1 MKEVVSCERMK
12 QLDAYT
18 IEKRG
23 IPSCV
28 LMERAALKTVEEMEK
43 VFHKKNT
50 EEKILCVCVSGN
62 NGGDG
67 IAIARILF
75 LHGYQAEIYVAG
87 NHSSFTHETSRQLS
101 IASNYHVPV
110 VNNPQWREY
119 TTIVDAVF
127 GVGLAR
133 PVMGKYKELIETMN
147 RMTAWKVA
155 VDIPSGVNGD
165 TGAVMGAA
173 FEADLTVT
181 FGFLKAGL
189 CLYPGRKNAGRTVL
203 ADIGVYG
210 ESGVFEKKR
219 ILEVEDTKKIP
230 GRTPEGNKSTFG
242 KVLAVAGSPGMC
254 GAAYF
259 CAAAAFAGGAGMV
272 RILTDESNRIP
283 LQSLLPEAI
292 IDCGKGEAAYQNAFD
307 WCDVILMGPGLGI
320 SEKTRFKVHWFLEK
334 ALSGKKVVLDADGL
348 NLLAENP
355 SWKNLLGSHV
365 ILTPHMGE
373 MSRLT
378 GKSIGELQDSR
389 EASALEYARASGSVC
404 VLKDACTVTT
414 GSDGTVWY
422 NLSGNA
428 GMATAG
434 SGDVLAGVL
443 AGMLCMYRGEALSV
457 GEMTEIAAL
466 GVFIHGRAGDL
477 AAENKGMYGMKAGD
491 LLLTIPEVLKYGG
504 RHEEI

>member
-43 VFHKKNT
+43 VFHKNNT
-50 EEKILCVCVSGN
+50 EEKILCVCGSGN

-87 NHSSFTHETSRQLS
+87 NHSSFTHETARQLS

-355 SWKNLLGSHV
+355 SGQV
-365 ILTPHMGE
+365 
-373 MSRLT
+373 SRSIIT
-378 GKSIGELQDSR
+378 GCS
-389 EASALEYARASGSVC
+389 
-404 VLKDACTVTT
+404 
-414 GSDGTVWY
+414 
-422 NLSGNA
+422 
-428 GMATAG
+428 
-434 SGDVLAGVL
+434 
-443 AGMLCMYRGEALSV
+443 
-457 GEMTEIAAL
+457 
-466 GVFIHGRAGDL
+466 
-477 AAENKGMYGMKAGD
+477 
-491 LLLTIPEVLKYGG
+491 P
-504 RHEEI
+504 

>member
-1 MKEVVSCERMK
+1 
-12 QLDAYT
+12 
-18 IEKRG
+18 
-23 IPSCV
+23 
-28 LMERAALKTVEEMEK
+28 
-43 VFHKKNT
+43 
-50 EEKILCVCVSGN
+50 
-62 NGGDG
+62 
-67 IAIARILF
+67 
-75 LHGYQAEIYVAG
+75 
-87 NHSSFTHETSRQLS
+87 
-101 IASNYHVPV
+101 
-110 VNNPQWREY
+110 
-119 TTIVDAVF
+119 
-127 GVGLAR
+127 
-133 PVMGKYKELIETMN
+133 
-147 RMTAWKVA
+147 MTAWKVA

>member
-43 VFHKKNT
+43 VFHKNNT
-50 EEKILCVCVSGN
+50 EEKILCVCGSGN

-87 NHSSFTHETSRQLS
+87 NHSSFTHETARQLS

-210 ESGVFEKKR
+210 ESGVF
-219 ILEVEDTKKIP
+219 
-230 GRTPEGNKSTFG
+230 
-242 KVLAVAGSPGMC
+242 
-254 GAAYF
+254 
-259 CAAAAFAGGAGMV
+259 
-272 RILTDESNRIP
+272 
-283 LQSLLPEAI
+283 
-292 IDCGKGEAAYQNAFD
+292 
-307 WCDVILMGPGLGI
+307 
-320 SEKTRFKVHWFLEK
+320 
-334 ALSGKKVVLDADGL
+334 
-348 NLLAENP
+348 
-355 SWKNLLGSHV
+355 
-365 ILTPHMGE
+365 
-373 MSRLT
+373 
-378 GKSIGELQDSR
+378 
-389 EASALEYARASGSVC
+389 
-404 VLKDACTVTT
+404 
-414 GSDGTVWY
+414 
-422 NLSGNA
+422 
-428 GMATAG
+428 
-434 SGDVLAGVL
+434 
-443 AGMLCMYRGEALSV
+443 
-457 GEMTEIAAL
+457 
-466 GVFIHGRAGDL
+466 
-477 AAENKGMYGMKAGD
+477 
-491 LLLTIPEVLKYGG
+491 
-504 RHEEI
+504 

>member
-43 VFHKKNT
+43 VFHKNNT
-50 EEKILCVCVSGN
+50 EEKILCVCGSGN

-87 NHSSFTHETSRQLS
+87 NHSSFTHETARQLS

-173 FEADLTVT
+173 FEADHYRDLWISEGGTVPLS
-181 FGFLKAGL
+181 GQKKCRKDGSGRYWRLRRVWCFL
-189 CLYPGRKNAGRTVL
+189 R
-203 ADIGVYG
+203 
-210 ESGVFEKKR
+210 KKR

-365 ILTPHMGE
+365 ILTPIWRDEPAYRKKHWRAAGQPG
-373 MSRLT
+373 SLGT
-378 GKSIGELQDSR
+378 GICQSFGLC
-389 EASALEYARASGSVC
+389 L
-404 VLKDACTVTT
+404 CTEGCLYCNDRFRWHSMV
-414 GSDGTVWY
+414 
-422 NLSGNA
+422 
-428 GMATAG
+428 
-434 SGDVLAGVL
+434 
-443 AGMLCMYRGEALSV
+443 
-457 GEMTEIAAL
+457 
-466 GVFIHGRAGDL
+466 
-477 AAENKGMYGMKAGD
+477 
-491 LLLTIPEVLKYGG
+491 
-504 RHEEI
+504 

>member
-1 MKEVVSCERMK
+1 MKEVVDCGRMK
-12 QLDAYT
+12 QLDEYT

-43 VFHKKNT
+43 TFHEKNT
-50 EEKILCVCVSGN
+50 EEKILCVCGSGN

-75 LHGYQAEIYVAG
+75 LHGYQVEIYMAG
-87 NHSSFTHETSRQLS
+87 NPSSLTRETARQLS

-147 RMTAWKVA
+147 RMNAWKVA
-155 VDIPSGVNGD
+155 VDIPSGINGD
-165 TGAVMGAA
+165 TGTVMGAA
-173 FEADLTVT
+173 FEAELTVT

-210 ESGVFEKKR
+210 ETGVPEKKK
-219 ILEVEDTKKIP
+219 ILEEEDIRRIP
-230 GRTPEGNKSTFG
+230 GRTPEGNKATFG

-259 CAAAAFAGGAGMV
+259 CAAAALASGAGMV

-283 LQSLLPEAI
+283 LQSLLPESI

-348 NLLAENP
+348 NLLSENP
-355 SWKNLLGSHV
+355 SWNKLLGDHV

-378 GKSIGELQDSR
+378 GKSVRELQESR
-389 EASALEYARASGSVC
+389 EASALTYARSTGTIC
-404 VLKDACTVTT
+404 VLKDACTVTA
-414 GSDGTVWY
+414 GPDGTVWY

-443 AGMLCMYRGEALSV
+443 AGMLCMYRGRALSAS
-457 GEMTEIAAL
+457 EATELAAM
-466 GVFIHGRAGDL
+466 GAFIHGTAGDL
-477 AAENKGMYGMKAGD
+477 AAEKKGMYGMKAGD
-491 LLLTIPEVLKYGG
+491 LLLTISEVLKYGG

>member
-43 VFHKKNT
+43 VFHKNNT
-50 EEKILCVCVSGN
+50 EEKILCVCGSGN

-87 NHSSFTHETSRQLS
+87 NHSSFTHETARQLS

-181 FGFLKAGL
+181 FGFLRRDCAFIRAEKM
-189 CLYPGRKNAGRTVL
+189 PEGRFWPIL
-203 ADIGVYG
+203 AFT
-210 ESGVFEKKR
+210 ESLVFLRKR
-219 ILEVEDTKKIP
+219 EFWKWKIP
-230 GRTPEGNKSTFG
+230 KRFPEEHQKET
-242 KVLAVAGSPGMC
+242 SPPSERFLQWQE
-254 GAAYF
+254 ARE
-259 CAAAAFAGGAGMV
+259 CAAPPISAQRQHLPAV
-272 RILTDESNRIP
+272 REWYVFLPMKVTVFLCRACFRKP
-283 LQSLLPEAI
+283 LLI
-292 IDCGKGEAAYQNAFD
+292 
-307 WCDVILMGPGLGI
+307 V
-320 SEKTRFKVHWFLEK
+320 EKERR
-334 ALSGKKVVLDADGL
+334 
-348 NLLAENP
+348 P
-355 SWKNLLGSHV
+355 
-365 ILTPHMGE
+365 IRMP
-373 MSRLT
+373 LT
-378 GKSIGELQDSR
+378 G
-389 EASALEYARASGSVC
+389 V
-404 VLKDACTVTT
+404 
-414 GSDGTVWY
+414 
-422 NLSGNA
+422 
-428 GMATAG
+428 M
-434 SGDVLAGVL
+434 
-443 AGMLCMYRGEALSV
+443 
-457 GEMTEIAAL
+457 
-466 GVFIHGRAGDL
+466 
-477 AAENKGMYGMKAGD
+477 
-491 LLLTIPEVLKYGG
+491 
-504 RHEEI
+504 

>member
-1 MKEVVSCERMK
+1 MKEVVSCERIK

-28 LMERAALKTVEEMEK
+28 LMERAALKTVEEMER
-43 VFHKKNT
+43 VFREKNT
-50 EEKILCVCVSGN
+50 EEKILCVCGSGN

-67 IAIARILF
+67 VAIARILF
-75 LHGYQAEIYVAG
+75 LHGYQAEIYIAG
-87 NHSSFTHETSRQLS
+87 DSSSFTCETARQFS

-147 RMTAWKVA
+147 RTAAWKVA

-181 FGFLKAGL
+181 YGFLKAGL

-210 ESGVFEKKR
+210 EPGVSEKKK
-219 ILEVEDTKKIP
+219 ILEEKDIKNLP
-230 GRTPEGNKSTFG
+230 MRTPEGNKATFG

-259 CAAAAFAGGAGMV
+259 CAAAAFASGAGMV

-292 IDCGKGEAAYQNAFD
+292 IDCGEGEKAYQKAYD

-320 SEKTRFKVHWFLEK
+320 SEKARFKVRWFLEK

-348 NLLAENP
+348 NLLSENQ
-355 SWKNLLGSHV
+355 SWKKLLGDHV

-378 GKSIGELQDSR
+378 GKSIGGLQDSR
-389 EASALEYARASGSVC
+389 EASALEYAGDTGAVC
-404 VLKDACTVTT
+404 VLKDACTVTA

-434 SGDVLAGVL
+434 SGDVLAGIL
-443 AGMLCMYRGEALSV
+443 AGMLCMYKGRELSS
-457 GEMTEIAAL
+457 GEMAEIAAM

-477 AAENKGMYGMKAGD
+477 AADKKGMYGMKAGD
-491 LLLTIPEVLKYGG
+491 LVLTVPEVLKYGG